1 MNSMVG
7 VVCLWCYMCETV
19 GDNWYSR
26 PSELV
31 SPRRE

>member
-1 MNSMVG
+1 MVRAPAMESG
-7 VVCLWCYMCETV
+7 LYAWDSDE
-19 GDNWYSR
+19 NWYSR